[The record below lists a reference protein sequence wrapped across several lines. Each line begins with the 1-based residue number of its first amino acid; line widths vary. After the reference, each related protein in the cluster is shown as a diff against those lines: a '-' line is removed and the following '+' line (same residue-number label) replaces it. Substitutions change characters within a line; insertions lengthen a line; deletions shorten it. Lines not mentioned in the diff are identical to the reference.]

1 MKFDIIQ
8 KKTQRFWKIFD
19 PLMSVKDQLKYLFQE
34 FKQIFILFKK
44 KLFKINNFIN
54 RSTFI
59 ILINRGA
66 HNIFIQR
73 LYSDYE

>member
-34 FKQIFILFKK
+34 FKQIYILFQKK
-44 KLFKINNFIN
+44 
-54 RSTFI
+54 TFQI
-59 ILINRGA
+59 KQF
-66 HNIFIQR
+66 HQ
-73 LYSDYE
+73 